1 MENSLLYIETNSIRN
16 IRSCKTMLK
25 LDGALG
31 QLVSEVLPCKVNADT
46 LHCGDTQRRHWAVRI
61 ILQPSGQL

>member
-1 MENSLLYIETNSIRN
+1 MKRLIIIYGIRTQIGASYN
-16 IRSCKTMLK
+16 MH
-25 LDGALG
+25 GALG
-31 QLVSEVLPCKVNADT
+31 QLVSEVPPCKVNADT